1 MRTGAS
7 PAQACREALQ
17 RLIESGPLDANV
29 QVGLIVLARD
39 GTHAAGA
46 LQRGFTYALGTP
58 AGVALHEA
66 TAVA

>member
-1 MRTGAS
+1 
-7 PAQACREALQ
+7 
-17 RLIESGPLDANV
+17 LDANV

-66 TAVA
+66 IAVA